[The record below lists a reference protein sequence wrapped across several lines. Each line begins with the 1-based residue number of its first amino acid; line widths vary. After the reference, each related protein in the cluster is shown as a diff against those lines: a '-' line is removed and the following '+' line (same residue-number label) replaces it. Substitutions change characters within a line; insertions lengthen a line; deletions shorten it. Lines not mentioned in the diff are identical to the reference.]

1 MADNPDP
8 SSLLPDVFSPA
19 TRDWFLRAFKQPT
32 AVQSQTW
39 HVAARS
45 EHALVIAPTGSGKTL
60 AAFLYALDRLF
71 REGGEDTREAH
82 KRKTSR
88 ILYISPIKALGTD
101 VQRNLQLPLKGIA
114 DERRRRGET
123 VIIDE
128 VHAVA
133 GSKRGAHLAL
143 SLERLDALL
152 HTSAQRIGLSATV
165 RSASDVAA
173 FLGGDR
179 PVTVVN
185 PPAMRHPQI
194 RIVVPVANMD
204 DVSSVASSTG
214 EDSHAGREGSIWP
227 YIETGILD
235 EVLRH
240 RSTIVFTNS
249 RGLAEKL
256 TARLNELYAARLQR
270 SPSIAVDAAHFESTS
285 GATSNRVQSSDVF
298 IARSHH
304 GSVSKEQRA
313 ITEQAL
319 KSGELR
325 CVVATSSLELGID
338 MGAVD
343 LVIQVATPLS
353 VASGLQRI
361 GRAGHQVGGV
371 SKGLFFPRTRRDL
384 VDSAVIVEC
393 MFAGRLE
400 NLTPPHNPLDVLAQ
414 QTVAAAAMEA
424 LQVDE
429 WYSRVRR
436 AAPWKDLPRRVF
448 DATLD
453 MLSGRYPS
461 GDFSAFRPKLVW
473 NRETGI
479 LTARPGAQLSAVTS
493 GGTIPD
499 RGMYSVLLPE
509 GEEKAGSRRVGELD
523 EEMVYESR
531 VNDIITL
538 GATSWRIQQI
548 TRDQVIVTPAP
559 GRSARLP
566 FWRGEGNG
574 RPAELGEMIGD
585 FLHLLAD
592 GAFFSGTIPPW
603 LAEENTNANI
613 QGLID
618 EQRNATGIVP
628 GSRHLVLERCR
639 DEIGDWR
646 IILHSPYGR
655 RVHEPWA
662 LAIAGRIHALWG
674 ADASVVASDDGI
686 VARIPDTDGKL
697 PDAAIFLFEPEK
709 LLQIV
714 REAVGSSAL
723 FAARFRECA
732 ARALLMPGRTPGH
745 RTPLWQQRLRASQ
758 LLEIAQGY
766 PDFPVIL
773 EILRECLQDV
783 YDLPAL
789 ERLMRRLNGGEIQI
803 SDVTTTTPSPF
814 ATSLL
819 FGYVAEFMYQSDAPL
834 AERRASVLSLD
845 SELLRNLLGQVDPGE
860 LLDPQVIRQVEEELQ
875 RLAPGRR
882 AKGEEGLFDLLRE
895 LGPMTVEDLAQ
906 QHTGSSEEVASY
918 LENLLAVKRIFPAMI
933 SGQERLACM
942 DDAARLRDALGV
954 RLPESLP
961 EIYLHRVSYPLRDLF
976 LRYLRAH
983 ALVTAEQLAHEF
995 SLGIAIVEE
1004 QLQQLRE
1011 QGLVMNLQQDIW
1023 VSDEVFRRLRL
1034 RSLQAARE
1042 ATRPVAATTYARLL
1056 LERQGVLPASL
1067 WESQILPARVRDYS
1081 SEMLDEL
1088 LATGAVIWS
1097 GQKKLGEDDG
1107 LVALHLQ
1114 EYAAES
1120 FTPAEADQANRSA
1133 LQQAIVAVLAD
1144 GGAWF
1149 AQQISQ
1155 RIRDKIGES
1164 VDLSALQ
1171 EALWALVWQGV
1182 ITSDIWAPLRALTR
1196 SSSNARTST
1205 RRSHRARRGRPVYAQ
1220 PVSPLVSYN
1229 TPNLAGRWS
1238 LLQVEPLNDTERMLT
1253 LAENMLD
1260 CYGIISR
1267 QAVIAENIPG
1277 GFPSMQ
1283 TLCRSMED
1291 SGRIMRGRFV
1301 EGLGGAQFAERLTI
1315 DRWRDLATQATQT
1328 RHYTPVALSAND
1340 PANVWGNLL
1349 PWPAHPA
1356 TLVPTRRAGALVV
1369 VSSGKLLLYLAQ
1381 GGKKML
1387 VWQEKEELL
1396 APEVFHALTTALRR
1410 EPRLRFTLT
1419 EVNDLPV
1426 RQTPMFT
1433 LLHEA
1438 GFSSSP
1444 QGLDW
1449 G

>member
-143 SLERLDALL
+143 SLEPLDALL

-479 LTARPGAQLSAVTS
+479 LTVRPGAQLLAVTS

-509 GEEKAGSRRVGELD
+509 GEEKAGSRRVGKLD

-662 LAIAGRIHALWG
+662 LTRLW
-674 ADASVVASDDGI
+674 SPVM
-686 VARIPDTDGKL
+686 T
-697 PDAAIFLFEPEK
+697 
-709 LLQIV
+709 
-714 REAVGSSAL
+714 
-723 FAARFRECA
+723 
-732 ARALLMPGRTPGH
+732 ALLRAFLTLMVNCPTP
-745 RTPLWQQRLRASQ
+745 R
-758 LLEIAQGY
+758 
-766 PDFPVIL
+766 FF
-773 EILRECLQDV
+773 CL
-783 YDLPAL
+783 
-789 ERLMRRLNGGEIQI
+789 N
-803 SDVTTTTPSPF
+803 
-814 ATSLL
+814 
-819 FGYVAEFMYQSDAPL
+819 
-834 AERRASVLSLD
+834 
-845 SELLRNLLGQVDPGE
+845 
-860 LLDPQVIRQVEEELQ
+860 
-875 RLAPGRR
+875 
-882 AKGEEGLFDLLRE
+882 
-895 LGPMTVEDLAQ
+895 
-906 QHTGSSEEVASY
+906 
-918 LENLLAVKRIFPAMI
+918 
-933 SGQERLACM
+933 
-942 DDAARLRDALGV
+942 
-954 RLPESLP
+954 
-961 EIYLHRVSYPLRDLF
+961 
-976 LRYLRAH
+976 
-983 ALVTAEQLAHEF
+983 
-995 SLGIAIVEE
+995 
-1004 QLQQLRE
+1004 
-1011 QGLVMNLQQDIW
+1011 
-1023 VSDEVFRRLRL
+1023 
-1034 RSLQAARE
+1034 
-1042 ATRPVAATTYARLL
+1042 
-1056 LERQGVLPASL
+1056 
-1067 WESQILPARVRDYS
+1067 
-1081 SEMLDEL
+1081 
-1088 LATGAVIWS
+1088 
-1097 GQKKLGEDDG
+1097 QKSCCK
-1107 LVALHLQ
+1107 
-1114 EYAAES
+1114 
-1120 FTPAEADQANRSA
+1120 
-1133 LQQAIVAVLAD
+1133 
-1144 GGAWF
+1144 
-1149 AQQISQ
+1149 
-1155 RIRDKIGES
+1155 
-1164 VDLSALQ
+1164 LSA
-1171 EALWALVWQGV
+1171 
-1182 ITSDIWAPLRALTR
+1182 
-1196 SSSNARTST
+1196 
-1205 RRSHRARRGRPVYAQ
+1205 RR
-1220 PVSPLVSYN
+1220 
-1229 TPNLAGRWS
+1229 
-1238 LLQVEPLNDTERMLT
+1238 
-1253 LAENMLD
+1253 
-1260 CYGIISR
+1260 
-1267 QAVIAENIPG
+1267 
-1277 GFPSMQ
+1277 
-1283 TLCRSMED
+1283 
-1291 SGRIMRGRFV
+1291 
-1301 EGLGGAQFAERLTI
+1301 
-1315 DRWRDLATQATQT
+1315 
-1328 RHYTPVALSAND
+1328 
-1340 PANVWGNLL
+1340 
-1349 PWPAHPA
+1349 
-1356 TLVPTRRAGALVV
+1356 
-1369 VSSGKLLLYLAQ
+1369 
-1381 GGKKML
+1381 
-1387 VWQEKEELL
+1387 
-1396 APEVFHALTTALRR
+1396 
-1410 EPRLRFTLT
+1410 
-1419 EVNDLPV
+1419 
-1426 RQTPMFT
+1426 
-1433 LLHEA
+1433 
-1438 GFSSSP
+1438 
-1444 QGLDW
+1444 
-1449 G
+1449 

>member
-114 DERRRRGET
+114 DERRRRGETEVNLRVGIRTGDTPAQERSKLTRNPPDILITTPESLYLMLTSRARETLRGVET

-461 GDFSAFRPKLVW
+461 GDFSAFRP
-473 NRETGI
+473 
-479 LTARPGAQLSAVTS
+479 
-493 GGTIPD
+493 
-499 RGMYSVLLPE
+499 
-509 GEEKAGSRRVGELD
+509 
-523 EEMVYESR
+523 
-531 VNDIITL
+531 
-538 GATSWRIQQI
+538 
-548 TRDQVIVTPAP
+548 
-559 GRSARLP
+559 
-566 FWRGEGNG
+566 
-574 RPAELGEMIGD
+574 
-585 FLHLLAD
+585 
-592 GAFFSGTIPPW
+592 
-603 LAEENTNANI
+603 
-613 QGLID
+613 
-618 EQRNATGIVP
+618 
-628 GSRHLVLERCR
+628 
-639 DEIGDWR
+639 
-646 IILHSPYGR
+646 
-655 RVHEPWA
+655 
-662 LAIAGRIHALWG
+662 
-674 ADASVVASDDGI
+674 
-686 VARIPDTDGKL
+686 
-697 PDAAIFLFEPEK
+697 
-709 LLQIV
+709 
-714 REAVGSSAL
+714 
-723 FAARFRECA
+723 
-732 ARALLMPGRTPGH
+732 
-745 RTPLWQQRLRASQ
+745 
-758 LLEIAQGY
+758 
-766 PDFPVIL
+766 
-773 EILRECLQDV
+773 
-783 YDLPAL
+783 
-789 ERLMRRLNGGEIQI
+789 
-803 SDVTTTTPSPF
+803 
-814 ATSLL
+814 
-819 FGYVAEFMYQSDAPL
+819 
-834 AERRASVLSLD
+834 
-845 SELLRNLLGQVDPGE
+845 
-860 LLDPQVIRQVEEELQ
+860 
-875 RLAPGRR
+875 
-882 AKGEEGLFDLLRE
+882 
-895 LGPMTVEDLAQ
+895 
-906 QHTGSSEEVASY
+906 
-918 LENLLAVKRIFPAMI
+918 
-933 SGQERLACM
+933 
-942 DDAARLRDALGV
+942 
-954 RLPESLP
+954 
-961 EIYLHRVSYPLRDLF
+961 
-976 LRYLRAH
+976 
-983 ALVTAEQLAHEF
+983 
-995 SLGIAIVEE
+995 
-1004 QLQQLRE
+1004 
-1011 QGLVMNLQQDIW
+1011 
-1023 VSDEVFRRLRL
+1023 
-1034 RSLQAARE
+1034 
-1042 ATRPVAATTYARLL
+1042 
-1056 LERQGVLPASL
+1056 
-1067 WESQILPARVRDYS
+1067 
-1081 SEMLDEL
+1081 
-1088 LATGAVIWS
+1088 
-1097 GQKKLGEDDG
+1097 
-1107 LVALHLQ
+1107 
-1114 EYAAES
+1114 
-1120 FTPAEADQANRSA
+1120 
-1133 LQQAIVAVLAD
+1133 
-1144 GGAWF
+1144 
-1149 AQQISQ
+1149 
-1155 RIRDKIGES
+1155 
-1164 VDLSALQ
+1164 
-1171 EALWALVWQGV
+1171 
-1182 ITSDIWAPLRALTR
+1182 
-1196 SSSNARTST
+1196 
-1205 RRSHRARRGRPVYAQ
+1205 
-1220 PVSPLVSYN
+1220 
-1229 TPNLAGRWS
+1229 
-1238 LLQVEPLNDTERMLT
+1238 
-1253 LAENMLD
+1253 
-1260 CYGIISR
+1260 
-1267 QAVIAENIPG
+1267 
-1277 GFPSMQ
+1277 
-1283 TLCRSMED
+1283 
-1291 SGRIMRGRFV
+1291 
-1301 EGLGGAQFAERLTI
+1301 
-1315 DRWRDLATQATQT
+1315 
-1328 RHYTPVALSAND
+1328 
-1340 PANVWGNLL
+1340 
-1349 PWPAHPA
+1349 
-1356 TLVPTRRAGALVV
+1356 
-1369 VSSGKLLLYLAQ
+1369 
-1381 GGKKML
+1381 
-1387 VWQEKEELL
+1387 
-1396 APEVFHALTTALRR
+1396 
-1410 EPRLRFTLT
+1410 
-1419 EVNDLPV
+1419 
-1426 RQTPMFT
+1426 
-1433 LLHEA
+1433 
-1438 GFSSSP
+1438 
-1444 QGLDW
+1444 
-1449 G
+1449 

>member
-32 AVQSQTW
+32 AVQPQTW

-101 VQRNLQLPLKGIA
+101 VQRNLQIPLKGIA
-114 DERRRRGET
+114 DERRRRGETEVNLRVGIRTGDTPAQERSKLTRNPPDILITTPESLYLMLTSRARETLRGVET

-204 DVSSVASSTG
+204 DVSSVASGTG

-414 QTVAAAAMEA
+414 QTVAAAAMDA

-479 LTARPGAQLSAVTS
+479 LTARPGAQLLAVTS

-499 RGMYSVLLPE
+499 RGMYSVL
-509 GEEKAGSRRVGELD
+509 G
-523 EEMVYESR
+523 
-531 VNDIITL
+531 
-538 GATSWRIQQI
+538 
-548 TRDQVIVTPAP
+548 
-559 GRSARLP
+559 
-566 FWRGEGNG
+566 
-574 RPAELGEMIGD
+574 
-585 FLHLLAD
+585 
-592 GAFFSGTIPPW
+592 
-603 LAEENTNANI
+603 
-613 QGLID
+613 
-618 EQRNATGIVP
+618 
-628 GSRHLVLERCR
+628 
-639 DEIGDWR
+639 
-646 IILHSPYGR
+646 
-655 RVHEPWA
+655 
-662 LAIAGRIHALWG
+662 
-674 ADASVVASDDGI
+674 
-686 VARIPDTDGKL
+686 
-697 PDAAIFLFEPEK
+697 DAA
-709 LLQIV
+709 
-714 REAVGSSAL
+714 
-723 FAARFRECA
+723 
-732 ARALLMPGRTPGH
+732 
-745 RTPLWQQRLRASQ
+745 
-758 LLEIAQGY
+758 
-766 PDFPVIL
+766 
-773 EILRECLQDV
+773 
-783 YDLPAL
+783 
-789 ERLMRRLNGGEIQI
+789 
-803 SDVTTTTPSPF
+803 
-814 ATSLL
+814 
-819 FGYVAEFMYQSDAPL
+819 
-834 AERRASVLSLD
+834 
-845 SELLRNLLGQVDPGE
+845 NLL
-860 LLDPQVIRQVEEELQ
+860 I
-875 RLAPGRR
+875 
-882 AKGEEGLFDLLRE
+882 
-895 LGPMTVEDLAQ
+895 
-906 QHTGSSEEVASY
+906 
-918 LENLLAVKRIFPAMI
+918 
-933 SGQERLACM
+933 
-942 DDAARLRDALGV
+942 
-954 RLPESLP
+954 
-961 EIYLHRVSYPLRDLF
+961 
-976 LRYLRAH
+976 
-983 ALVTAEQLAHEF
+983 
-995 SLGIAIVEE
+995 
-1004 QLQQLRE
+1004 
-1011 QGLVMNLQQDIW
+1011 
-1023 VSDEVFRRLRL
+1023 
-1034 RSLQAARE
+1034 
-1042 ATRPVAATTYARLL
+1042 
-1056 LERQGVLPASL
+1056 
-1067 WESQILPARVRDYS
+1067 
-1081 SEMLDEL
+1081 
-1088 LATGAVIWS
+1088 
-1097 GQKKLGEDDG
+1097 
-1107 LVALHLQ
+1107 
-1114 EYAAES
+1114 
-1120 FTPAEADQANRSA
+1120 
-1133 LQQAIVAVLAD
+1133 
-1144 GGAWF
+1144 
-1149 AQQISQ
+1149 
-1155 RIRDKIGES
+1155 
-1164 VDLSALQ
+1164 
-1171 EALWALVWQGV
+1171 
-1182 ITSDIWAPLRALTR
+1182 
-1196 SSSNARTST
+1196 
-1205 RRSHRARRGRPVYAQ
+1205 
-1220 PVSPLVSYN
+1220 
-1229 TPNLAGRWS
+1229 
-1238 LLQVEPLNDTERMLT
+1238 
-1253 LAENMLD
+1253 
-1260 CYGIISR
+1260 
-1267 QAVIAENIPG
+1267 
-1277 GFPSMQ
+1277 
-1283 TLCRSMED
+1283 
-1291 SGRIMRGRFV
+1291 
-1301 EGLGGAQFAERLTI
+1301 
-1315 DRWRDLATQATQT
+1315 
-1328 RHYTPVALSAND
+1328 
-1340 PANVWGNLL
+1340 
-1349 PWPAHPA
+1349 
-1356 TLVPTRRAGALVV
+1356 
-1369 VSSGKLLLYLAQ
+1369 
-1381 GGKKML
+1381 
-1387 VWQEKEELL
+1387 
-1396 APEVFHALTTALRR
+1396 
-1410 EPRLRFTLT
+1410 
-1419 EVNDLPV
+1419 
-1426 RQTPMFT
+1426 
-1433 LLHEA
+1433 
-1438 GFSSSP
+1438 
-1444 QGLDW
+1444 
-1449 G
+1449 

>member
-1 MADNPDP
+1 MADNPAP

-479 LTARPGAQLSAVTS
+479 LTVRPGAQLLAVTS

-509 GEEKAGSRRVGELD
+509 GEEKAGSRRVGKLD

-662 LAIAGRIHALWG
+662 LTRLW
-674 ADASVVASDDGI
+674 SPVM
-686 VARIPDTDGKL
+686 T
-697 PDAAIFLFEPEK
+697 
-709 LLQIV
+709 
-714 REAVGSSAL
+714 
-723 FAARFRECA
+723 
-732 ARALLMPGRTPGH
+732 ALLRAFLTLMVNCPTP
-745 RTPLWQQRLRASQ
+745 R
-758 LLEIAQGY
+758 
-766 PDFPVIL
+766 FF
-773 EILRECLQDV
+773 CL
-783 YDLPAL
+783 
-789 ERLMRRLNGGEIQI
+789 N
-803 SDVTTTTPSPF
+803 
-814 ATSLL
+814 
-819 FGYVAEFMYQSDAPL
+819 
-834 AERRASVLSLD
+834 
-845 SELLRNLLGQVDPGE
+845 
-860 LLDPQVIRQVEEELQ
+860 
-875 RLAPGRR
+875 
-882 AKGEEGLFDLLRE
+882 
-895 LGPMTVEDLAQ
+895 
-906 QHTGSSEEVASY
+906 
-918 LENLLAVKRIFPAMI
+918 
-933 SGQERLACM
+933 
-942 DDAARLRDALGV
+942 
-954 RLPESLP
+954 
-961 EIYLHRVSYPLRDLF
+961 
-976 LRYLRAH
+976 
-983 ALVTAEQLAHEF
+983 
-995 SLGIAIVEE
+995 
-1004 QLQQLRE
+1004 
-1011 QGLVMNLQQDIW
+1011 
-1023 VSDEVFRRLRL
+1023 
-1034 RSLQAARE
+1034 
-1042 ATRPVAATTYARLL
+1042 
-1056 LERQGVLPASL
+1056 
-1067 WESQILPARVRDYS
+1067 
-1081 SEMLDEL
+1081 
-1088 LATGAVIWS
+1088 
-1097 GQKKLGEDDG
+1097 QKSCCK
-1107 LVALHLQ
+1107 
-1114 EYAAES
+1114 
-1120 FTPAEADQANRSA
+1120 
-1133 LQQAIVAVLAD
+1133 
-1144 GGAWF
+1144 
-1149 AQQISQ
+1149 
-1155 RIRDKIGES
+1155 
-1164 VDLSALQ
+1164 LSA
-1171 EALWALVWQGV
+1171 
-1182 ITSDIWAPLRALTR
+1182 
-1196 SSSNARTST
+1196 
-1205 RRSHRARRGRPVYAQ
+1205 RR
-1220 PVSPLVSYN
+1220 
-1229 TPNLAGRWS
+1229 
-1238 LLQVEPLNDTERMLT
+1238 
-1253 LAENMLD
+1253 
-1260 CYGIISR
+1260 
-1267 QAVIAENIPG
+1267 
-1277 GFPSMQ
+1277 
-1283 TLCRSMED
+1283 
-1291 SGRIMRGRFV
+1291 
-1301 EGLGGAQFAERLTI
+1301 
-1315 DRWRDLATQATQT
+1315 
-1328 RHYTPVALSAND
+1328 
-1340 PANVWGNLL
+1340 
-1349 PWPAHPA
+1349 
-1356 TLVPTRRAGALVV
+1356 
-1369 VSSGKLLLYLAQ
+1369 
-1381 GGKKML
+1381 
-1387 VWQEKEELL
+1387 
-1396 APEVFHALTTALRR
+1396 
-1410 EPRLRFTLT
+1410 
-1419 EVNDLPV
+1419 
-1426 RQTPMFT
+1426 
-1433 LLHEA
+1433 
-1438 GFSSSP
+1438 
-1444 QGLDW
+1444 
-1449 G
+1449 

>member
-479 LTARPGAQLSAVTS
+479 LTVRPGAQLLAVTS

-509 GEEKAGSRRVGELD
+509 GEEKAGSRRVGKLD

-662 LAIAGRIHALWG
+662 LTRLW
-674 ADASVVASDDGI
+674 SPVM
-686 VARIPDTDGKL
+686 T
-697 PDAAIFLFEPEK
+697 
-709 LLQIV
+709 
-714 REAVGSSAL
+714 
-723 FAARFRECA
+723 
-732 ARALLMPGRTPGH
+732 ALLRAFLTLMVNCPTP
-745 RTPLWQQRLRASQ
+745 R
-758 LLEIAQGY
+758 
-766 PDFPVIL
+766 FF
-773 EILRECLQDV
+773 CL
-783 YDLPAL
+783 
-789 ERLMRRLNGGEIQI
+789 N
-803 SDVTTTTPSPF
+803 
-814 ATSLL
+814 
-819 FGYVAEFMYQSDAPL
+819 
-834 AERRASVLSLD
+834 
-845 SELLRNLLGQVDPGE
+845 
-860 LLDPQVIRQVEEELQ
+860 
-875 RLAPGRR
+875 
-882 AKGEEGLFDLLRE
+882 
-895 LGPMTVEDLAQ
+895 
-906 QHTGSSEEVASY
+906 
-918 LENLLAVKRIFPAMI
+918 
-933 SGQERLACM
+933 
-942 DDAARLRDALGV
+942 
-954 RLPESLP
+954 
-961 EIYLHRVSYPLRDLF
+961 
-976 LRYLRAH
+976 
-983 ALVTAEQLAHEF
+983 
-995 SLGIAIVEE
+995 
-1004 QLQQLRE
+1004 
-1011 QGLVMNLQQDIW
+1011 
-1023 VSDEVFRRLRL
+1023 
-1034 RSLQAARE
+1034 
-1042 ATRPVAATTYARLL
+1042 
-1056 LERQGVLPASL
+1056 
-1067 WESQILPARVRDYS
+1067 
-1081 SEMLDEL
+1081 
-1088 LATGAVIWS
+1088 
-1097 GQKKLGEDDG
+1097 QKSCCK
-1107 LVALHLQ
+1107 
-1114 EYAAES
+1114 
-1120 FTPAEADQANRSA
+1120 
-1133 LQQAIVAVLAD
+1133 
-1144 GGAWF
+1144 
-1149 AQQISQ
+1149 
-1155 RIRDKIGES
+1155 
-1164 VDLSALQ
+1164 LSA
-1171 EALWALVWQGV
+1171 
-1182 ITSDIWAPLRALTR
+1182 
-1196 SSSNARTST
+1196 
-1205 RRSHRARRGRPVYAQ
+1205 RR
-1220 PVSPLVSYN
+1220 
-1229 TPNLAGRWS
+1229 
-1238 LLQVEPLNDTERMLT
+1238 
-1253 LAENMLD
+1253 
-1260 CYGIISR
+1260 
-1267 QAVIAENIPG
+1267 
-1277 GFPSMQ
+1277 
-1283 TLCRSMED
+1283 
-1291 SGRIMRGRFV
+1291 
-1301 EGLGGAQFAERLTI
+1301 
-1315 DRWRDLATQATQT
+1315 
-1328 RHYTPVALSAND
+1328 
-1340 PANVWGNLL
+1340 
-1349 PWPAHPA
+1349 
-1356 TLVPTRRAGALVV
+1356 
-1369 VSSGKLLLYLAQ
+1369 
-1381 GGKKML
+1381 
-1387 VWQEKEELL
+1387 
-1396 APEVFHALTTALRR
+1396 
-1410 EPRLRFTLT
+1410 
-1419 EVNDLPV
+1419 
-1426 RQTPMFT
+1426 
-1433 LLHEA
+1433 
-1438 GFSSSP
+1438 
-1444 QGLDW
+1444 
-1449 G
+1449 